1 MLDGRTAGLRPAQRR
16 RLERLS
22 QRRHPAEAVADL
34 LTLQRLAAESQA
46 LALPLSLVV
55 DGRGLCRLLWVGEL
69 EQSGRLLERLPG
81 SQRRQGSDLRLLTC
95 CASRQGDLRPGARES
110 VVGLDLS
117 PRCWLRW
124 AWPSGGGGP
133 WAAELYVAEGERE
146 HPWRRDRQAD
156 LAELSGLPL
165 ELLTGPTPQP
175 GSSRVGASAP
185 GIEPNGSAL
194 PAARQRAGKAARSG
208 PPAAGERVLL
218 LVLGDGR
225 RDDDRR
231 RVAELDGLV
240 RSAGGVPVGLVEQR
254 RQAAS
259 PQTLW
264 GEGKLKEAALE
275 ARRLAAQLVVTDRE
289 LTPVQARNVERL
301 LDLPVSDRSELILD
315 IFAQRAASAAGRLQV
330 ELAQLRYRLPRLSG
344 RGLSLSRQG
353 GGIGTRGP
361 GETQLEKDRRA
372 IARRLERLQQD
383 VRQLG
388 RHRLRLRQ
396 SRQGLPRVALV
407 GYTNAGKSSLL
418 NALTRASRQQAV
430 LAADKLFATLD
441 PTTRRLTLLDPDAA
455 QGMGTG
461 AAPRAMPVLVT
472 DTVGFIRDLPPQL
485 LEAFRSTIEEALDAD
500 LLLVVVDLAD
510 PAWPDQLE
518 AVHAILDELGSSVPR
533 QVIANQ
539 IDRCDAA
546 ALEQARR
553 SIQEPLFVSATADL
567 GLRHLRQRLWGL
579 LVNAGVAVAAST
591 VDPFAVSAA
600 MVLQLGDTVPD
611 FTQDSQL
618 GPINLYSFAGD
629 SWVVLFSH
637 PADYTPV
644 CTTELGEVA
653 KLRPEWEKRNVK
665 TIALSVDTAESHQG
679 WIGDIND
686 TQQTSVDYPIL
697 ADADKSVSDL
707 YGMIHPNSLNNLT
720 VRSVFIIDPNKKL
733 RLQITYPASTGRNF
747 AEILRVIDSLQLTDN
762 YQVATPVNWKDGDDC
777 VVVPSI
783 ATDAAR
789 EKFPKGVTEVRPYLR
804 LTPQPNR

>member
-22 QRRHPAEAVADL
+22 QRRHPAAAVADL
-34 LTLQRLAAESQA
+34 LTLQRLAAESQT

-69 EQSGRLLERLPG
+69 EQSGRLLQRLPG
-81 SQRRQGSDLRLLTC
+81 GQRRQGDDLRLLTC
-95 CASRQGDLRPGARES
+95 CASRQDGLRPGPREA
-110 VVGLDLS
+110 VVGLDLA
-117 PRCWLRW
+117 PRLWLRW
-124 AWPSGGGGP
+124 PCASGVGGG
-133 WAAELYVAEGERE
+133 WIAELYLPDGANDP
-146 HPWRRDRQAD
+146 PWRCQQRAE
-156 LAELSGLPL
+156 LAELSGLALEPL
-165 ELLTGPTPQP
+165 AALAPSAMPGGGGPA
-175 GSSRVGASAP
+175 RRAGAAGRRKP
-185 GIEPNGSAL
+185 
-194 PAARQRAGKAARSG
+194 PAAR
-208 PPAAGERVLL
+208 ERVLL

-225 RDDDRR
+225 RDDDQR
-231 RVAELDGLV
+231 RVAELEALV
-240 RSAGGVPVGLVEQR
+240 RSAGAEPVGLVEQR
-254 RQAAS
+254 RQTVS

-264 GEGKLKEAALE
+264 GEGKLREAALE
-275 ARRLAAQLVVTDRE
+275 ARRLGAELVVTDRE
-289 LTPVQARNVERL
+289 LTPVQARNLERL

-315 IFAQRAASAAGRLQV
+315 IFAQRAASGAGRLQV

-372 IARRLERLQQD
+372 IARRLERLQAE

-388 RHRLRLRQ
+388 LHRQRLRQ
-396 SRQGLPRVALV
+396 GRQSLPRLALV

-418 NALTRASRQQAV
+418 NALTRANAEQAV
-430 LAADKLFATLD
+430 LAEDKLFATLD
-441 PTTRRLTLLDPDAA
+441 PTTRRLDLLDPDAA
-455 QGMGTG
+455 AGRG
-461 AAPRAMPVLVT
+461 AGGPAAAMTLLVT

-485 LEAFRSTIEEALDAD
+485 LEAFRSTIEEALAAEL
-500 LLLVVVDLAD
+500 LLLVVDLSD
-510 PAWPDQLE
+510 PAWPEQLE
-518 AVHAILDELGSSVPR
+518 SVEAILDALGSAVPR

-539 IDRCDAA
+539 IDRCEVE
-546 ALEQARR
+546 ALERARR
-553 SIQEPLFVSATADL
+553 IIPDPLFISAAEGL
-567 GLRHLRQRLWGL
+567 GLRHLRQRLWRRF
-579 LVNAGVAVAAST
+579 VSAGAAVAASRS
-591 VDPFAVSAA
+591 DPLADPSAMA
-600 MVLQLGDTVPD
+600 LQLGDTVPD
-611 FTQDSQL
+611 FTQESQL
-618 GPINLYSFAGD
+618 GPINLYDFAGD

-697 ADADKSVSDL
+697 ADADRTVSDL

-747 AEILRVIDSLQLTDN
+747 AEILRVIDSLQLTDHH
-762 YQVATPVNWKDGDDC
+762 QVATPVNWQDGEDC

-783 ATDAAR
+783 PTEAAR

-804 LTPQPNR
+804 FTPQPNR